1 MSAPRTK
8 RQFAGAASDPAQR
21 QITSFFSKTSSLTSS
36 HNSPTKTCTPLNG
49 PVLPAQ
55 IQSNLINVGMRVRK
69 AVPEGYKTGNQYSAF
84 KLWEDD
90 PIPAPTASSITST
103 PESGMREL
111 LPFCGIHKVGG
122 MDVQPVASVAPA
134 TADEFDDPMSI
145 PGLTNSQES
154 VLSHISISSAMEA
167 TQRAANGNGKRRFS
181 DAGEEDGLW
190 SVAHGGPFRLNTEV
204 SWFDAEISPRSLAPD
219 AGWENNGR
227 VLAVPKRRQ
236 SSRKSGVIAVAEVG
250 QENVKVVP
258 DGNDFDEASF
268 LVDDEMDMEY

>member
-21 QITSFFSKTSSLTSS
+21 QITSFFSKSSTSS
-36 HNSPTKTCTPLNG
+36 HNSPAKTSTPLDG

-55 IQSNLINVGMRVRK
+55 VQSNLINVGMRVRK
-69 AVPEGYKTGNQYSAF
+69 AVPEGYKTGIQYSAF

-90 PIPAPTASSITST
+90 PIPGPTVSSIASS
-103 PESGMREL
+103 SGGGVREL

-122 MDVQPVASVAPA
+122 MDVQPASVAPA
-134 TADEFDDPMSI
+134 TNNDFDDMSSI

-154 VLSHISISSAMEA
+154 VLSNNSITSAMEA
-167 TQRAANGNGKRRFS
+167 TGRAANINGKRRFS
-181 DAGEEDGLW
+181 DATDDEEDGSS
-190 SVAHGGPFRLNTEV
+190 SVAHDGPFRLNTEL

-227 VLAVPKRRQ
+227 VLAVPKRRH
-236 SSRKSGVIAVAEVG
+236 SSRKPGAAAEVG
-250 QENVKVVP
+250 QENIRVVP
-258 DGNDFDEASF
+258 DGNDFEEASF
-268 LVDDEMDMEY
+268 LVDDEMDMGY